1 MTINEAIKRLEQMK
15 ADLHRKKKLKWPTRE
30 LEVQYFQAL
39 FDDMQALEI
48 GIGALRNIVHLGP
61 GTNEAEKDSK

>member
-1 MTINEAIKRLEQMK
+1 MTINEAIKRLEQMS
-15 ADLHRKKKLKWPTRE
+15 ADLRRKKKLKWPTKE

-39 FDDMQALEI
+39 FNDMQALEI

-61 GTNEAEKDSK
+61 GTPPAAEETK